1 MDIMIYKKK
10 WPAFLFLFP
19 AMIFMLV
26 FLYYPFVVNIANSFF
41 DTHALGSKWGKFI
54 GFTNYTALFSDEAIL
69 VAFKNTLYIMIC
81 TIVFQVG
88 IALILSLMVD
98 TVGKGAGFFRTL
110 YFFPIVVSAT
120 ALGLIFNL
128 LFAYN
133 GGAVNQ
139 VIEALGG
146 EAVLWKEDHT
156 FFTMALP
163 VMWQYVGYYFVIIA
177 TGLNNISADINE
189 AAGIDGAVGLKRIR
203 YITLPLIH
211 NTLVTCLTLAITGA
225 LKVFDLPWTMFPRGV
240 PSGQSFLTG
249 TYMYYQTFNMA
260 DVDYGATIAFLI
272 VVLGVAL
279 SMITKV
285 ILKEKD
291 Y

>member
-10 WPAFLFLFP
+10 WPAVFFLLP
-19 AMIFMLV
+19 AMAFMLV
-26 FLYYPFVVNIANSFF
+26 FLYYPFVMNIINSFF
-41 DTHALGSKWGKFI
+41 NTSALGAPMGKFI
-54 GFTNYTALFSDEAIL
+54 GIENYVKLFSDEMIGT
-69 VAFKNTLYIMIC
+69 AFWNTLLIMIC

-98 TVGKGAGFFRTL
+98 VVGKGAGFFRTL

-128 LFAYN
+128 LFAFD
-133 GGAVNQ
+133 GGAINQ
-139 VIEALGG
+139 IIAAFGG
-146 EAVLWKEDHT
+146 EQVLWKEEHV

-177 TGLNNISADINE
+177 TGLNNISGDINE
-189 AAGIDGAVGLKRIR
+189 AAAIDGAVGLKRVR
-203 YITLPLIH
+203 YITLPLIY

-225 LKVFDLPWTMFPRGV
+225 LKVFDLPWTMFPLGV
-240 PSGQSFLTG
+240 PQGQSFLTG
-249 TYMYYQTFNMA
+249 TYMYFQTFSMS

-272 VVLGVAL
+272 VLLGVAL

-285 ILKEKD
+285 VLREKD

>member
-10 WPAFLFLFP
+10 WPSFFFLFP
-19 AMIFMLV
+19 AFLFMGV
-26 FLYYPFVVNIANSFF
+26 FLYYPFIVNIINSFYGK
-41 DTHALGSKWGKFI
+41 ASLGAQWGPFC
-54 GFTNYTALFSDEAIL
+54 GFKNYLKLFSDPIIG
-69 VAFKNTLYIMIC
+69 VALKNTLYIMIC

-98 TVGKGAGFFRTL
+98 TINKGAGFFRTL

-128 LFAYN
+128 LFNYQ

-139 VIEALGG
+139 LVMAMGYDKID
-146 EAVLWKEDHT
+146 WKGSYT

-177 TGLNNISADINE
+177 TGLNNISGDINE
-189 AAGIDGAVGLKRIR
+189 AASIDGAVGLKRVR

-225 LKVFDLPWTMFPRGV
+225 LKVFDLPWIMFPMGI
-240 PSGQSFLTG
+240 PNGNSYLTG
-249 TYMYYQTFNMA
+249 TYMYYQAFMNRGGGYA
-260 DVDYGATIAFLI
+260 ATIAFLI
-272 VVLGVAL
+272 VMLGVVL

-285 ILKEKD
+285 VLKEKD

>member
-10 WPAFLFLFP
+10 WPALFFLLPAFLFM
-19 AMIFMLV
+19 AV
-26 FLYYPFVVNIANSFF
+26 FLYYPFVVNIINSFF
-41 DTHALGSKWGKFI
+41 ETRALGAPMGRYI
-54 GFTNYTALFSDEAIL
+54 GFENYVKLFTDEL
-69 VAFKNTLYIMIC
+69 MGTAFKNTMLIMVC

-98 TVGKGAGFFRTL
+98 TIGKGAGFFRTL

-120 ALGLIFNL
+120 ALGLIFSL
-128 LFAYN
+128 LFAYPS
-133 GGAVNQ
+133 GGVNQ
-139 VIEALGG
+139 LVEAMGG
-146 EAVLWKEDHT
+146 EAIIWKEDYM

-163 VMWQYVGYYFVIIA
+163 VMWQYVGYYFVILA

-189 AAGIDGAVGLKRIR
+189 AAAIDGAVGLKRVR

-225 LKVFDLPWTMFPRGV
+225 LKVFDLPWTMFPLGIPRN
-240 PSGQSFLTG
+240 QSFLTG
-249 TYMYYQTFNMA
+249 TYMYYQTNNMN

-272 VVLGVAL
+272 VLLGVAL

>member
-10 WPAFLFLFP
+10 WPAFFFLFP
-19 AMIFMLV
+19 AMLFMLV
-26 FLYYPFVVNIANSFF
+26 FLYYPFVMNIINSFF
-41 DTHALGSKWGKFI
+41 NTTALGAPMEGFI
-54 GFTNYTALFSDEAIL
+54 GLENYTKLFSDPLIG
-69 VAFKNTLYIMIC
+69 VSFWNTLLMMIC

-98 TVGKGAGFFRTL
+98 VVGKGAGFFRTL

-128 LFAYN
+128 LFAYD

-139 VIEALGG
+139 IIQAFGG
-146 EAVLWKEDHT
+146 ESIIWKEEHV

-177 TGLNNISADINE
+177 TGLNNISNDINE
-189 AAGIDGAVGLKRIR
+189 AAAIDGAIGLKRVR

-225 LKVFDLPWTMFPRGV
+225 LKVFDLPWTMFPMGV

-249 TYMYYQTFNMA
+249 SYMYYQTFNRG

-272 VVLGVAL
+272 VLLGVAL

-285 ILKEKD
+285 VLKEKD